1 MKRHN
6 YAGVFIMFVIWFAF
20 SITIN
25 NDILIPYPK
34 EVFITMFE
42 QLRSNYFYIAIFG
55 TILRLLKGIIL
66 SLIFA
71 TFIALFTTRYKVLDN
86 IFKPIELFLKSI
98 PTVSYII
105 ISIIWLGQNN
115 SADLVV
121 FLVVFPILYQNITY
135 GLTLHDEE
143 LKEVLLIY
151 PEKYSVVLRKILVPE
166 LLPQLAIG
174 FRSSIALG
182 FKVCVMA
189 ELLAYSSTGIGRYLY
204 IARLNLDMTSLIA
217 WSVWVIIIAS
227 LFDDIFVRI
236 IKLIEDK
243 S

>member
-1 MKRHN
+1 
-6 YAGVFIMFVIWFAF
+6 MFVLWYIF
-20 SITIN
+20 SIKVN
-25 NDILIPYPK
+25 NDILIPYPNQ
-34 EVFITMFE
+34 VFLTMYK
-42 QLRSNYFYIAIFG
+42 QLGSDYFYLAIFG
-55 TILRLLKGIIL
+55 TIFRLLKGIFY
-66 SLIFA
+66 SLLLA
-71 TFIALFTTRYKVLDN
+71 TFIALFTTRYKTIDN

-105 ISIIWLGQNN
+105 ISIIWLGKNN

-135 GLTLHDEE
+135 GLTLHNEE
-143 LKEVLLIY
+143 QKEVLLIY
-151 PEKYSVVLRKILVPE
+151 PEKYSVVLRKILLPE

-204 IARLNLDMTSLIA
+204 LARLNLDMTSLIA
-217 WSVWVIIIAS
+217 WSVWVIFIAS
-227 LFDDIFVRI
+227 FFDDFFVRL
-236 IKLIEDK
+236 IKFIERIN
-243 S
+243 